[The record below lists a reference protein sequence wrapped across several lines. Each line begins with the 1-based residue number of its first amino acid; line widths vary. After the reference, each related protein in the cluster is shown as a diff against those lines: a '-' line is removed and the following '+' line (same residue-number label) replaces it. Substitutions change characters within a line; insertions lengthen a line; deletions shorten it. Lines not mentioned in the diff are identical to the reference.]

1 MAQPALALSLLQDLG
16 LAAAVYAP
24 PEHLVPPPTDG
35 GIDWE
40 RGAAVARAAARILEF
55 RSSVTEAGEQEVTDG
70 APPAAPAAVETVA
83 PAEGP
88 APEAGLTAGAGSSC
102 APSAGGAPPGGNAS
116 APGKEPANMTPRG
129 GGEGR
134 VSTGGK
140 PGSSDRKKKD
150 APTTLVRELF
160 LCAALLPLAGMKH
173 KAKKGKLVSA
183 AHSVVADSLK
193 VLHCCCAFS
202 GSCQT

>member
-16 LAAAVYAP
+16 LAATVYAP
-24 PEHLVPPPTDG
+24 PEHLVPPPADG

-40 RGAAVARAAARILEF
+40 RGAAVARAAARLLEF
-55 RSSVTEAGEQEVTDG
+55 RSSVTEAGEEEVTDG
-70 APPAAPAAVETVA
+70 APPPAAAAAVETVA

-88 APEAGLTAGAGSSC
+88 AAEAGLAAGAGSSC
-102 APSAGGAPPGGNAS
+102 APSAGGAQPGGKAS

-134 VSTGGK
+134 VSMGGK
-140 PGSSDRKKKD
+140 PGSSDGKKE

-193 VLHCCCAFS
+193 VLYCCCASS
-202 GSCQT
+202 GRCQT